1 MLNTEVIELSTY
13 KKRVQLIDGLRGFSL
28 VGIVLANM
36 LIFQY
41 GLFGESALH
50 LFGIKG
56 ADMAF
61 HSFLEVTV
69 VGSFMPIF
77 AFMFGFGMIKLSESL
92 KTRELR
98 PKCHLARRFLLLFLI
113 GLLHSTF
120 LWEGDILTFYGIT
133 GFLLLLFLNR
143 KPKTLFIWAIIL
155 LTGAGLLGLPA
166 SDPSDPLA
174 APSQEMIN
182 YIVQSQDVY
191 GNGSYTEIKDF
202 RNNADPFGEMD
213 KNFILLALV
222 LAPVIT
228 LPMFLLGMRSARIGT
243 FDDPPAMRRTYSH
256 RAAFLIPVGLLLKA
270 YGVLAPQLG
279 VESWP
284 GTGIGTTLGGMLLAL
299 GYIYAFALLY
309 TGSGRAALMARFE
322 AVGRLSLT
330 NYLMQSVICTTI
342 FYGYGLG
349 LFGRAGVFVGAL
361 IALAVYCIQLWLSPV
376 YLKKFSSGPVEY
388 VLRIWTYL
396 SWRGQPRKKKR
407 KQRIPLKSEANS
419 LEPDGAAVNR

>member
-1 MLNTEVIELSTY
+1 MLYTEVIEMSIY

-41 GLFGESALH
+41 GLFGESEPH

-56 ADMAF
+56 ADLAV
-61 HSFLEVTV
+61 HSFLHITV

-77 AFMFGFGMIKLSESL
+77 AFMFGFGMIKLADSL
-92 KTRELR
+92 KKRELR
-98 PKCHLARRFLLLFLI
+98 PKCHLARRFLLLFII

-133 GFLLLLFLNR
+133 GFFLLLFLNR
-143 KPKTLFIWAIIL
+143 KPKTLLIWAIIL

-166 SDPSDPLA
+166 ADPSDPLSA
-174 APSQEMIN
+174 TSPEMIN

-202 RNNADPFGEMD
+202 RNNADPFGELD
-213 KNFILLALV
+213 TNFILIAIV
-222 LAPVIT
+222 LAPLIT

-243 FDDPPAMRRTYSH
+243 FDDPQAMRRTYY
-256 RAAFLIPVGLLLKA
+256 RRTAFLIPVGLLLKA

-279 VESWP
+279 AESWP
-284 GTGIGTTLGGMLLAL
+284 GTGIGSTLGGMVLAL

-309 TGSGRAALMARFE
+309 AGSRRANLLARFE

-330 NYLMQSVICTTI
+330 NYLMQSVICTSI

-349 LFGRAGVFVGAL
+349 LFGHAGVFIGAL
-361 IALAVYCIQLWLSPV
+361 IAIAVYCIQLWLSPI
-376 YLKKFSSGPVEY
+376 YLKRFRFGPVEY
-388 VLRIWTYL
+388 ILRIWTYL
-396 SWRGQPRKKKR
+396 SWRGQQKKR
-407 KQRIPLKSEANS
+407 KSRTSMVSKPNS
-419 LEPDGAAVNR
+419 V